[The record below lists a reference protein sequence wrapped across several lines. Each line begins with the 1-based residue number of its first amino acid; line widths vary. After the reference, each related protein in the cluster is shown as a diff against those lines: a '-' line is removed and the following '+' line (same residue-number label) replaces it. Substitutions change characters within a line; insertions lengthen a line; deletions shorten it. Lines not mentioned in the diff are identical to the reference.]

1 MLIKEHSTFM
11 FNDYMFLKEKRF
23 IQGMTPKE
31 WELNLFKGGL
41 KELSTSVC
49 HPVRTI

>member
-1 MLIKEHSTFM
+1 
-11 FNDYMFLKEKRF
+11 MFLKEKRF

-49 HPVRTI
+49 HPVRTIYIMSIYLFCNWKK